1 MIKLG
6 LIGYPL
12 GHSLSSVIHNA
23 ALDFMGIDGRYT
35 LFETPPVELSSRI
48 EFLKKQDFS
57 GFNITI
63 PLKISVIPFL
73 STIDSHTNLVG
84 AVNTVKIENNEL
96 KGFNTDVYGFM
107 YAIPSDIRDSLKGKH
122 AAIIGAGG
130 AARAVLIG
138 LQEIGMNSATFYVRN
153 IEKTTPLVE
162 EFFKKLQN
170 FDIKIKKLHDKISLS
185 NSSIVINTTPL
196 GMYGENEGISPLSP
210 ESFDTISA
218 DTVVYDLVY
227 RPRMTAFLQMA
238 KERNLKTVEG
248 IEMLVLQGAKA
259 FEIWTGKMPPVDIMK
274 QAAVKNL

>member
-23 ALDFMGIDGRYT
+23 TLDFMSIDGRYI

-73 STIDSHTNLVG
+73 STIDSHANLVG

-96 KGFNTDVYGFM
+96 KGFNTDVYGFK

-170 FDIKIKKLHDKISLS
+170 FDIKIEKLHDKISLS

-196 GMYGENEGISPLSP
+196 GMYGENEGISPLST
-210 ESFDTISA
+210 ESFDTISTYA
-218 DTVVYDLVY
+218 VVYDLVY
-227 RPRMTAFLQMA
+227 RPQMTAFLQMA
-238 KERNLKTVEG
+238 KKRNLKTVEG

-259 FEIWTGKMPPVDIMK
+259 FEIWTGKIPPVDIMK